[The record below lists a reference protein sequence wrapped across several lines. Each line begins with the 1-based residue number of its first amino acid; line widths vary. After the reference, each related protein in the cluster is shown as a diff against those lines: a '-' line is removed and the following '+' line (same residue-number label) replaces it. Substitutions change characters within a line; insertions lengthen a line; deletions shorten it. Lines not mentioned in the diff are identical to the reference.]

1 MRPAIAPTN
10 HEIINELLAMPQISR
25 MSKIRRLG
33 RQCDLKNQD
42 GDIIGAYE
50 YLGYY
55 FDSMGDIRGAEWYEY
70 SDTIPRWIVITVLAA
85 FAIVVLYRAVPDLL
99 KMLGWN

>member
-10 HEIINELLAMPQISR
+10 HEIINELLSMPQISR

-33 RQCDLKNQD
+33 RQCDIKNQD

-55 FDSMGDIRGAEWYEY
+55 FDAMGDIRGSEWHECDD
-70 SDTIPRWIVITVLAA
+70 SLSRKIILAA
-85 FAIVVLYRAVPDLL
+85 IAIPVFFMAFGAAIDLL
-99 KMLGWN
+99 TYFGII

>member
-55 FDSMGDIRGAEWYEY
+55 FDSMGDIRGSEWYEY
-70 SDTIPRWIVITVLAA
+70 DDSLVRKIILT
-85 FAIVVLYRAVPDLL
+85 AIALPIFVMLCNALDDLL
-99 KMLGWN
+99 THFGLI